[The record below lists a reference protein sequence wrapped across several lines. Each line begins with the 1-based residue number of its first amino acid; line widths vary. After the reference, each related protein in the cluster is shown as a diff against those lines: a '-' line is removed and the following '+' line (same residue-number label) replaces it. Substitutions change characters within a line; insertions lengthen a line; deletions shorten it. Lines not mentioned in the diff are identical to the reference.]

1 MLQSRDKRQI
11 DGAPAYGLIYGR
23 YVDWSPDKH
32 AGRPASI
39 WALAVLVGWREKHD
53 QIIDRRPP
61 QSIEPARP
69 AYITQTMWLTP
80 RVMMN
85 VHGFAM

>member
-1 MLQSRDKRQI
+1 MLT
-11 DGAPAYGLIYGR
+11 
-23 YVDWSPDKH
+23 
-32 AGRPASI
+32 GRPINMPVGQRRSELSLCWWDGEKNTIKSLTDDHHRASS
-39 WALAVLVGWREKHD
+39 L
-53 QIIDRRPP
+53 
-61 QSIEPARP
+61 PARP